1 MEGLKNDVIC
11 LDGSIKSF
19 LPFEPVSYRN
29 ALLKAISSG
38 EQNREKENGSGAVL
52 NKVQE

>member
-11 LDGSIKSF
+11 LDESIKSF
-19 LPFEPVSYRN
+19 LPFEPISYRD

-38 EQNREKENGSGAVL
+38 KAE
-52 NKVQE
+52 